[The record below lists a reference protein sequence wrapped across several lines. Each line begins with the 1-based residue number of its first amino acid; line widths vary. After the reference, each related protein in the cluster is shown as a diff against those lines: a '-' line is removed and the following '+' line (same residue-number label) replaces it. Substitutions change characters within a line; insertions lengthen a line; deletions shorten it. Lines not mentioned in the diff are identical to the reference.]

1 MNTLEG
7 IANVREIDADDAIK
21 FCYANDWAADGLPV
35 VPPESARV
43 DLFIALLVT
52 MSPSASSFP
61 SRLPARTA
69 SLSCRSGILIEYLQR
84 GVLFRLASA
93 YTSRD

>member
-1 MNTLEG
+1 MSTFED

-21 FCYANDWAADGLPV
+21 CCYANGWAADGLPV

-52 MSPSASSFP
+52 MSPSANSCP
-61 SRLPARTA
+61 SRLPA
-69 SLSCRSGILIEYLQR
+69 
-84 GVLFRLASA
+84 
-93 YTSRD
+93 